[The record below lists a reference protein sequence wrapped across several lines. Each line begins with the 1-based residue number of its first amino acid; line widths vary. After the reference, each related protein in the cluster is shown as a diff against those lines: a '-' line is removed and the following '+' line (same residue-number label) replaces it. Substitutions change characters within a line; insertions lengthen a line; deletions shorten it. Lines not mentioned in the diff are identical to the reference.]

1 MAVVN
6 LTTFNRSGVSDWIL
20 QRASSVLMLAYA
32 LAVASAVVPDTSYE
46 AWSEFMTQ
54 TWMRA
59 FSTLALL
66 AMIAHAWI
74 GVWGVLTDYVTVRML
89 GALGDRLR
97 LFLLV
102 LMGILLLV
110 YLFWG
115 VFIIWGFI

>member
-6 LTTFNRSGVSDWIL
+6 LTTFGRSGVSDWIL
-20 QRASSVLMLAYA
+20 QRASSVLMLAYS

-74 GVWGVLTDYVTVRML
+74 GVWGVLTDYVTVRIL
-89 GALGDRLR
+89 GSLGDRLR
-97 LFLLV
+97 LFLLA
-102 LMGILLLV
+102 LMGVLLLV

-115 VFIIWGFI
+115 VFIIWGFV

>member
-1 MAVVN
+1 MK
-6 LTTFNRSGVSDWIL
+6 LITLGRSGVSDWIL
-20 QRASSVLMLAYA
+20 QRSSSVIMLAYT
-32 LAVASAVVPDTSYE
+32 LAVASVVIPDTSYE

-74 GVWGVLTDYVTVRML
+74 GFWGVLTDYVTVRML

>member
-1 MAVVN
+1 MN
-6 LTTFNRSGVSDWIL
+6 LTSFNRSGVSDWIL
-20 QRASSVLMLAYA
+20 QRASSVLMLAYS
-32 LAVASAVVPDTSYE
+32 LAVASAVVPNTSYE

-89 GALGDRLR
+89 GSLGDRLR
-97 LFLLV
+97 LFLLA
-102 LMGILLLV
+102 LMGVLLLV

-115 VFIIWGFI
+115 VFIIWGFV